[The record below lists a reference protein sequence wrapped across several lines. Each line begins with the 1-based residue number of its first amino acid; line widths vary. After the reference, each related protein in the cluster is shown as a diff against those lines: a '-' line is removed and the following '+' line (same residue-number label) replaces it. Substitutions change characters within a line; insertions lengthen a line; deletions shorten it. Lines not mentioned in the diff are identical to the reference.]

1 MSTPTLNLN
10 KLPPIFASKL
20 LNAFFARFLAGGG
33 LEYDEANSTIK
44 CVNCKEFKERLV
56 NYVNSDELNN
66 VLSKFFQPIDGL
78 SSGVCLRRCMCSRR
92 CTAKVQD
99 LIRSLIND
107 RLRIEDVFEE
117 LGSTEIQELRGIGG
131 ITASIKWGRQ
141 IHGWIP
147 GNLTPPVISSVD
159 FMEGVRSWPQSILN
173 VVEKHGRR
181 KAVVVRAGTYKNVE
195 VSCLVY
201 ALVALAYA
209 SSVITK
215 FGLDTYLFLIPM
227 TLNRDL
233 IVRFTNARSEL
244 GKSLKGINI
253 DAVPEHLYHLLVA
266 SVVRVWNGAVELV
279 WAESGGGRNFMVTR
293 ELVVDLSN
301 YKPLVETL
309 IVNDEE
315 GLFTEFVAQVIR
327 DYTSN
332 DKDRVNRAKPFVD
345 VLRGLLM
352 VTLGIGST
360 EQALYDALLALRM
373 IKPEQVG
380 DVGIYNWALSR
391 LGRIIQSTYEN
402 VKYAIA

>member
-1 MSTPTLNLN
+1 MATSTLTLNLN
-10 KLPPIFASKL
+10 KLPPIFVSKL

-33 LEYDEANSTIK
+33 LEYDEVHSIIK
-44 CVNCKEFKERLV
+44 CVDCKEFKERLIS
-56 NYVNSDELNN
+56 YVNSDELNN
-66 VLSKFFQPIDGL
+66 VLSRLFQPIDGF
-78 SSGVCLRRCMCSRR
+78 SSGVCLKGKGM
-92 CTAKVQD
+92 AKVQD

-107 RLRIEDVFEE
+107 RLRIEDIFEE
-117 LGSTEIQELRGIGG
+117 LGSTEIYQEGGEEGMGG

-141 IHGWIP
+141 IYGWIP
-147 GNLTPPVISSVD
+147 GRLTPSIISSID
-159 FMEGVRSWPQSILN
+159 FMEGVRAWPQSILN

-181 KAVVVRAGTYKNVE
+181 KSVEIKAGVYKNVE

-209 SSVITK
+209 SSVITR
-215 FGLDTYLFLIPM
+215 FGPDAYLFFIPM

-233 IVRFTNARSEL
+233 VVRFVGARSKLSEL
-244 GKSLKGINI
+244 LRGINI
-253 DAVPEHLYHLLVA
+253 NEVPEHLYHLLIA
-266 SVVRVWNGAVELV
+266 SVVRVWGGAVELV

-293 ELVVDLSN
+293 ELVVDLLN
-301 YKPLVETL
+301 YKPLVEAL
-309 IVNDEE
+309 IVNDKES
-315 GLFTEFVAQVIR
+315 LFTEFVVQVIR

-360 EQALYDALLALRM
+360 EQALYDALLTLRM
-373 IKPEQVG
+373 IKPEQIG

-391 LGRIIQSTYEN
+391 LGRMIQGTYEN

>member
-1 MSTPTLNLN
+1 MATSTPTLNLN

-33 LEYDEANSTIK
+33 LEYDEVNSIIK
-44 CVNCKEFKERLV
+44 CVDCKEFKERLIS
-56 NYVNSDELNN
+56 YVNSDELNN
-66 VLSKFFQPIDGL
+66 VLSRLFQPIDGL
-78 SSGVCLRRCMCSRR
+78 SSGVCLKGKGM
-92 CTAKVQD
+92 AKVQD

-107 RLRIEDVFEE
+107 KLRIEDVFEE
-117 LGSTEIQELRGIGG
+117 LGSTEIQESGDIGG
-131 ITASIKWGRQ
+131 ITASIKWGKQ

-147 GNLTPPVISSVD
+147 GNRTPPVISSMD

-181 KAVVVRAGTYKNVE
+181 KTVEVRAGTYKNVE

-215 FGLDTYLFLIPM
+215 FGPDTYLFFIPM

-233 IVRFTNARSEL
+233 VVRFVGARSKLSEL
-244 GKSLKGINI
+244 LRGINI
-253 DAVPEHLYHLLVA
+253 NEVPEHLYHLLVV
-266 SVVRVWNGAVELV
+266 SVVRMWNGAVELV

-301 YKPLVETL
+301 YKPLMEALV
-309 IVNDEE
+309 VNDEE

-332 DKDRVNRAKPFVD
+332 DKDRVNRAKLFVD
-345 VLRGLLM
+345 VLRGLLI
-352 VTLGIGST
+352 VTLGVGNT
-360 EQALYDALLALRM
+360 EQALYDALLTLRM
-373 IKPEQVG
+373 IRPEQVG
-380 DVGIYNWALSR
+380 DVGIYKWALTR
-391 LGRIIQSTYEN
+391 LGKIAQATYEKA
-402 VKYAIA
+402 KYAIA

>member
-1 MSTPTLNLN
+1 MATSTPTLNLN
-10 KLPPIFASKL
+10 KLPPIFVSKL

-33 LEYDEANSTIK
+33 LEYDGANSIIK
-44 CVNCKEFKERLV
+44 CVDCKEFKERLIS
-56 NYVNSDELNN
+56 YVNSDELDNI
-66 VLSKFFQPIDGL
+66 LSRFFQPIDGF
-78 SSGVCLRRCMCSRR
+78 SSGVCLKGKGM
-92 CTAKVQD
+92 AKVQD

-244 GKSLKGINI
+244 SKSLRGINI

-266 SVVRVWNGAVELV
+266 SAVRVWNGAVELV

-352 VTLGIGST
+352 VTLGVRNT
-360 EQALYDALLALRM
+360 EQALYDALLTLRM

-380 DVGIYNWALSR
+380 DVGIYKWALAR
-391 LGRIIQSTYEN
+391 LGKIVQATYEKT
-402 VKYAIA
+402 KYAIA